1 MKTKALQTFIGLS
14 MVYFLALISAF
25 LPTAT
30 FADDDSQNL
39 ILLGNVILQ
48 PGDVINFKGGG
59 GAFLSTGEYGH
70 TGMYLG
76 KDTTATGEK
85 GEKIFLDFT
94 TNKNGPFRGR
104 ISNEEKFLTDNISHV
119 EFDVYRLNG
128 RYALN
133 QKKLVESAKDI
144 STNKNFGALIDC
156 ANAASRALS
165 VAANIPIIK
174 VSPDGFANDLRFA
187 PATLTVDIKAA
198 LDELREAPL
207 QISGEWLGTYSYDD
221 RERIGE
227 EVGFTLTVN
236 QQGSEITGR
245 VRDSEVGSANIVGTF
260 NAETMQIY
268 FTKTYGDDNPQVA
281 YNGTVSG
288 NTAAGRWHIG
298 DYAGSWEMHR

>member
-1 MKTKALQTFIGLS
+1 MKKKVLQTVIGLAL
-14 MVYFLALISAF
+14 VYFLALVLAF

-30 FADDDSQNL
+30 LADDDSQNL
-39 ILLGNVILQ
+39 VLLGNVILQ

-76 KDTTATGEK
+76 KDTAT

-133 QKKLVESAKDI
+133 QEKLVESAKDI

-198 LDELREAPL
+198 LNELRSIPL
-207 QISGEWLGTYSYDD
+207 QISGEWRGTYRYDD
-221 RERIGE
+221 RTRVGE
-227 EVGFTLTVN
+227 VIGFTMTVN
-236 QQGSEITGR
+236 QQGSSIFGSI
-245 VRDSEVGSANIVGTF
+245 RDSEVGTANISGTF

-268 FTKTYGDDNPQVA
+268 FTKNYGDGKPQVA
-281 YNGTVSG
+281 YNGVVSG
-288 NTAAGRWHIG
+288 NTAAGQWHIG

>member
-14 MVYFLALISAF
+14 MVYFLALLSAL
-25 LPTAT
+25 LPSTT
-30 FADDDSQNL
+30 FADDGSQNL

-76 KDTTATGEK
+76 KDTAT

-104 ISNEEKFLTDNISHV
+104 ISNKEKFLIDNLSHAK
-119 EFDVYRLNG
+119 FDVYRLNSSYG
-128 RYALN
+128 LN
-133 QKKLVESAKDI
+133 QEKLVESAKDI

-156 ANAASRALS
+156 TNAVSRALS

-198 LDELREAPL
+198 LDELRSVPL
-207 QISGEWLGTYSYDD
+207 QISGEWRGTYRYDD
-221 RERIGE
+221 RARVGE
-227 EVGFTLTVN
+227 VVGFTLTVN
-236 QQGSEITGR
+236 QQGSEITGW

-268 FTKTYGDDNPQVA
+268 FTKTYGDDKPQVA
-281 YNGTVSG
+281 YNGAVSG